1 MMYRSDGQ
9 IFRADTAA
17 DLVRKL
23 HEVSLAT
30 AEDDWAWME
39 QTAKRTWEVTGVP
52 IRFGTPEEF
61 ISDMTKAGILKEEA
75 QGEKEDRS

>member
-9 IFRADTAA
+9 IFRADTATE
-17 DLVRKL
+17 LVRQL
-23 HEVSLAT
+23 HETSMT
-30 AEDDWAWME
+30 PAEDDWAWME

-61 ISDMTKAGILKEEA
+61 VRDMMKAKILEEEVE
-75 QGEKEDRS
+75 GEEEDS